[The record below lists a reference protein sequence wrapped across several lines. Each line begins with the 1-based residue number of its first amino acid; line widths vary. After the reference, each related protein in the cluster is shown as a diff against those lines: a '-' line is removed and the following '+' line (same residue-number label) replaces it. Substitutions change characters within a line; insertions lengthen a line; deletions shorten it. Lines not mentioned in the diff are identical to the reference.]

1 MCGTRFSFV
10 YYGPF
15 KHVTQKVESYGEVFI
30 TLNPSKPLNTR
41 VKEQLIGHCEQ
52 MLKAFVHQTRSVLQT
67 LSLEQQK
74 ERRGR
79 GVLSQKCNIYTKV

>member
-1 MCGTRFSFV
+1 MCGTRFFLCI

-30 TLNPSKPLNTR
+30 TLNPSKPLDMR
-41 VKEQLIGHCEQ
+41 VKEQLMGHCEQ

-67 LSLEQQK
+67 LSLEQQ
-74 ERRGR
+74 
-79 GVLSQKCNIYTKV
+79 QKF

>member
-1 MCGTRFSFV
+1 M
-10 YYGPF
+10 
-15 KHVTQKVESYGEVFI
+15 
-30 TLNPSKPLNTR
+30 R

-74 ERRGR
+74 EVWGE
-79 GVLSQKCNIYTKV
+79 GKVLSQKCNIYTKV